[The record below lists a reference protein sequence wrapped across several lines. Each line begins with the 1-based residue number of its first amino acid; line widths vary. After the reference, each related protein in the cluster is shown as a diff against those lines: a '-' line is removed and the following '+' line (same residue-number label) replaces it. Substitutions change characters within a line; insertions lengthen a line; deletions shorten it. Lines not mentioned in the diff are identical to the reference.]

1 MANIYPSR
9 TDIVTAMR
17 NPQVS
22 FRANELVGGSIVQKG
37 SRVIQYSG
45 GYTTVF
51 PFHTSN
57 SQKVAVRCWI
67 ADIGDAKKR
76 SQEIST
82 YLGNLNNSYFCD
94 FKYLEEALLINGNIY
109 PIVIMDWVE
118 GRTLKDFI
126 NDNIH
131 SNPSSISKVR
141 ENFKEMVAYLHR
153 QNIAHGDLQ
162 HGNILVNPDCSLT
175 IIDYDSMYIKPLE
188 GMPDSIKGLPGYQH
202 PSRSVN
208 RFLNSKL
215 DYFSELI
222 IYLSLLV
229 FENQPSLWGTYFDT
243 EDLLFSKEDF
253 ANANHS
259 TLINNLLRSNN
270 QTIVDLTIKLKE
282 QLAKNDIQQLEPL
295 ESLLVDKL
303 EVSKE
308 NIFDKWD
315 KQPNPP
321 SKKETKLPNKGSII
335 DKF

>member
-22 FRANELVGGSIVQKG
+22 FKASELIGGTIIQKG

-51 PFHTSN
+51 PFNTSEGE
-57 SQKVAVRCWI
+57 KVAVRCWI
-67 ADIGDAKKR
+67 ADIGDAKRR

-82 YLGNLNNSYFCD
+82 YLANLNNPYFCN
-94 FKYLEEALLINGNIY
+94 FQYLEEALLINGNIY
-109 PIVIMDWVE
+109 PIVLMDWVE
-118 GRTLKDFI
+118 GKTLKDFI

-141 ENFKEMVAYLHR
+141 ENFKEMVAYFHQ

-162 HGNILVNPDCSLT
+162 HGNILVNPDSSLT

-188 GMPDSIKGLPGYQH
+188 GMNDSIKGLPGYQH
-202 PSRSVN
+202 PSRSANGFVN
-208 RFLNSKL
+208 PKL
-215 DYFSELI
+215 DYFSELV

-229 FENQPSLWGTYFDT
+229 FETQPNLWVKYYET

-253 ANANHS
+253 SNVNQSA
-259 TLINNLLRSNN
+259 LINSLLQYNN
-270 QTIVDLTIKLKE
+270 QTIVDLTNKLKE

-295 ESLLVDKL
+295 ENLLVDRL
-303 EVSKE
+303 EVIKDH
-308 NIFDKWD
+308 IFDKFD

-321 SKKETKLPNKGSII
+321 SKKEVKLPDVNNITNK
-335 DKF
+335 F